1 MKRVILI
8 VIGVISFSCNAQTDI
23 PQWDE
28 IAEQFECPEWFRD
41 AKFGIWTH
49 WGPQTKPAVG
59 GGWYARSMYMTDVGR
74 ETWGKNAYP
83 YHVQQYGHPSEIG
96 FKDVIHSWKAKN
108 LDTDS
113 LMAFF
118 KEVGARYFVSMA
130 NHHDHFDNFN
140 SSYHP
145 WNSVNIGPK
154 RDIVGEFGKSARKYG
169 LYYGTSSHDDRFM
182 SWWLPAFGADK
193 EGPKKGIPYDG
204 HMTKEDGI
212 GKWWEGYDPADLY
225 GLPPEKRT
233 PEWEK
238 KIKEN
243 WMQRHLELVNKY
255 DLDLLWYDGY
265 NFPYGEY
272 GKKVSASFYNKSLKK
287 HGKIKSVI
295 NVKGIGKGVVND
307 IERGLATELRKEPW
321 QGNLTFTGWFYKM
334 DKPERHNARTILE
347 SLIEAVSK
355 NGNLLVSVELYP
367 DGTIVREQKEVMK
380 KVGNWL
386 KINGEAI
393 YGTRPWKVFG
403 DGYSVHGK
411 RVIHSGAASETSEE
425 GQKEKEKGEHFNERT
440 VTAELYEPNEVRYT
454 TKGNA
459 LYLIVLN
466 PASGELMVP
475 SLGFEAMTA
484 PNKIKKMEMLGSNT
498 KIKYEQGNKYL
509 KIIIQEEI
517 LNKRPIT
524 FKLTGVL

>member
-1 MKRVILI
+1 MLILI
-8 VIGVISFSCNAQTDI
+8 GMIFLNCSAQNDT
-23 PQWDE
+23 PEWDE
-28 IAEQFECPEWFRD
+28 MAEQFECPEWFRD

-59 GGWYARSMYMTDVGR
+59 GGWYARNMYMQDVGR
-74 ETWGKNAYP
+74 EIWGENAYP

-113 LMAFF
+113 LMVFF
-118 KEVGARYFVSMA
+118 KEVGAKYFVSMA

-140 SSYHP
+140 SSHHP

-169 LYYGTSSHDDRFM
+169 LYYGTSSHDDRYM
-182 SWWLPAFGADK
+182 GWWLPAFGADK
-193 EGPKKGIPYDG
+193 EGPKKGVPYDG

-238 KIKEN
+238 KMKEN
-243 WMQRHLELVNKY
+243 WMHRHLELVNKY
-255 DLDLLWYDGY
+255 DLDLLWFDGY

-272 GKKVSASFYNKSLKK
+272 GKKVAASFYNKSLKK
-287 HGKIKSVI
+287 QGKIKSLI
-295 NVKGIGKGVVND
+295 NVKGIGKGVIND
-307 IERGLATELRKEPW
+307 IERGLANELREEPW

-367 DGTIVREQKEVMK
+367 DGTIVREQKVVMK

-393 YGTRPWKVFG
+393 YKTRPWKIYG

-411 RVIHSGAASETSEE
+411 KPAISAIAASETSEE
-425 GQKEKEKGEHFNERT
+425 GQKASKEGLHFNERT
-440 VTAELYEPNEVRYT
+440 VDAPLYESNDVRFT
-454 TKGNA
+454 TRGTS
-459 LYLIVLN
+459 LYVIVLN
-466 PASGELMVP
+466 PAKGELIIP
-475 SLGFEAMTA
+475 SLGHNVKTTYKV
-484 PNKIKKMEMLGSNT
+484 NKVEVLGFNL
-498 KIKYEQGNKYL
+498 KVGYKQENEYL
-509 KIIIQEEI
+509 KLIVKDEF
-517 LNKRPIT
+517 LGRGPIT
-524 FKLTGVL
+524 FKLINKE